1 MKKKVI
7 IYLKP
12 IVKYINIAD
21 DLTEIEEEME
31 ITRQIFDV
39 LEDEIVSEAE
49 IDYWEECDNK

>member
-12 IVKYINIAD
+12 IEKYINITD

-39 LEDEIVSEAE
+39 LEDEIVSNGE
-49 IDYWEECDNK
+49 IDFWEECDNK